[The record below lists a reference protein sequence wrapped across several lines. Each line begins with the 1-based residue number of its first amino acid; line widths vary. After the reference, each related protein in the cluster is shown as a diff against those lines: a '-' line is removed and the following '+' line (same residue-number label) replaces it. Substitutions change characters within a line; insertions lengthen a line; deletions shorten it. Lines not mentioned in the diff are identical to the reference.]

1 MEIFTGYRQK
11 RLKNTSEKR
20 RKYPAGRKI
29 HSGKCGF
36 LLPENLGRS
45 TKKMKMGRKIS
56 QKIRKKSGNICREK
70 GKMFI
75 RKGNSC
81 RKMRILLLKKTVESF
96 KNYGNGKKSFLL
108 HTKKDLKDIRM
119 ARKDIP
125 EKRWRKQK
133 KQIFLFKKS

>member
-1 MEIFTGYRQK
+1 M
-11 RLKNTSEKR
+11 
-20 RKYPAGRKI
+20 
-29 HSGKCGF
+29 
-36 LLPENLGRS
+36 PENSGRS
-45 TKKMKMGRKIS
+45 AKMMKTGRKIS
-56 QKIRKKSGNICREK
+56 QEIRKKSGNTCREK

-75 RKGNSC
+75 RKGNSF

-133 KQIFLFKKS
+133 KQIFLFKKSWGSAKKIWKWKEKNLSDYTWNKVKCPINEEKHI